1 MKIFKYIFLFSLFL
15 TAFKLIGSFLY
26 FKFSIQLGLDSPE
39 VYKSYCNQSELDFSV
54 DYIHALIINSTCI
67 ESYTNYFILFTF
79 ISNIIFLIFCYQF
92 LSLSPGKKI
101 LLIYFLFTPT
111 IFFYS
116 AGITKDGFVL
126 MFLMLAFIFRNSLGN
141 LFFLISITLRPFL
154 AANYLH
160 MLVKLPLR
168 SKLITSLFVFTP
180 LALITYSYWSLIIPL
195 VEIYSSAIQ
204 TRFSVSMSNLTN
216 LFNLNGGLIFLMEV
230 LGAIIFLRF
239 YKLGNPIIYISIL
252 LLFLISLY
260 NFNVLARMVVM
271 LIFSCIIFQVISDV
285 KEAKQ

>member
-15 TAFKLIGSFLY
+15 TIFKLIGSLLY
-26 FKFSIQLGLDSPE
+26 FRFSKQLGLDSPE
-39 VYKSYCNQSELDFSV
+39 VYKSYCNQNELDFSV
-54 DYIHALIINSTCI
+54 DYIHALIINSTCM
-67 ESYTNYFILFTF
+67 ESYTNYFILFTLL
-79 ISNIIFLIFCYQF
+79 SSIIFLIFCYQF
-92 LSLSPGKKI
+92 LSFSPRKKI
-101 LLIYFLFTPT
+101 LLLYFSLTPT

-126 MFLMLAFIFRNSLGN
+126 IFLMLAFIFRNSLGN

-168 SKLITSLFVFTP
+168 SKLIISFFIFIP
-180 LALITYSYWSLIIPL
+180 IALIIYSYWSLIIPL
-195 VEIYSSAIQ
+195 IEIYSSAIQ

-216 LFNLNGGLIFLMEV
+216 LFSLNGGLIFFMEV
-230 LGAIIFLRF
+230 LGAIIFLKF

-252 LLFLISLY
+252 FLFFISLY

-271 LIFSCIIFQVISDV
+271 LIFSCIIFQVISDG
-285 KEAKQ
+285 KEARQ